1 MNPADHCTRYTPFS
15 QLMSQTSW
23 TNGPKCLK
31 DNSSFNSSE
40 SLTVDE
46 ENVSTVI
53 EECQVYIATSNTQET
68 HSCIKWGY
76 YLSFTKLVR
85 HILSIMK
92 LKEKWIN
99 LKRKDAQ
106 KIDINLLTVADL
118 KKAEREIYKHSQL
131 ESFPTE
137 YRHLIN
143 NQGIKKSRPLL
154 SLRPFIPDG
163 LIRVAGRIA
172 IIHLPFKNKHQIVV
186 AKDHPLSKL
195 LIIHHHEINCHC
207 GRGQTLG
214 LLRGNVWIING
225 KSLTR
230 KVLEECQ

>member
-1 MNPADHCTRYTPFS
+1 MN
-15 QLMSQTSW
+15 
-23 TNGPKCLK
+23 LK
-31 DNSSFNSSE
+31 
-40 SLTVDE
+40 
-46 ENVSTVI
+46 
-53 EECQVYIATSNTQET
+53 
-68 HSCIKWGY
+68 K
-76 YLSFTKLVR
+76 
-85 HILSIMK
+85 
-92 LKEKWIN
+92 KWIN

-207 GRGQTLG
+207 GREQTLG